1 MQRVCFVLI
10 MTPRLIA
17 NSPLYNINVYT
28 PFLSFTSHAE
38 PGHMLPFSFSA
49 ASTVPTTPSPL
60 RSLTSCVDAG
70 GRVQV
75 WPGAKL
81 WHTTLCWPYGSPTPL
96 RYTRAR
102 AHTHLHSSTHVS
114 LHADVSEWDKRDM
127 LGKGCGAKEVIFRAP
142 KGPLVTRF
150 GVYLKEWRNDNRKR
164 KRFFVF
170 ISTMGMFLGVFLFCF
185 FYVLLTCG
193 LCELLTMIPGYL
205 NIQMNKSLIEFHQN
219 TPDLWHKWLKTH
231 KLFKNRIESILD
243 YVFIISAVA
252 FLNLLKKVG
261 LFKVVV
267 GHMLLIT
274 CSSL

>member
-1 MQRVCFVLI
+1 

-96 RYTRAR
+96 RYTHAR
-102 AHTHLHSSTHVS
+102 AHTHTFTPRLTSVSTLMSANEINETCWARAVV
-114 LHADVSEWDKRDM
+114 LKR
-127 LGKGCGAKEVIFRAP
+127 
-142 KGPLVTRF
+142 
-150 GVYLKEWRNDNRKR
+150 W
-164 KRFFVF
+164 FFVF
-170 ISTMGMFLGVFLFCF
+170 ISTIGMFFLVCLS
-185 FYVLLTCG
+185 YVLLTCG

-205 NIQMNKSLIEFHQN
+205 NIQMNKSLI
-219 TPDLWHKWLKTH
+219 
-231 KLFKNRIESILD
+231 KLEPLSWKYTRF
-243 YVFIISAVA
+243 VA
-252 FLNLLKKVG
+252 
-261 LFKVVV
+261 
-267 GHMLLIT
+267 
-274 CSSL
+274 